1 MKICLDIRVRT
12 QGGTSTFIDN
22 YVRQFDTIEHDHE
35 IQFVFNES
43 ATLLNGAH
51 ARAAAVP
58 GNSRIREFY
67 WSQVGLRRILNRQ
80 GFDLYHS
87 LKHVGPLFCRARTIY
102 RVPAVGQFVGNYP
115 MQTLDHVYWKHV
127 AGRAYRNADLLIA
140 VSDYV
145 RNGLIAHLKIP
156 PDRVV
161 TINNGIDSRFRPL
174 RASQLHTNN
183 WTPYGIDRPYILCVG
198 NLVPVKNFATAI
210 KAYAILNIQ
219 DAHLPQLVL
228 AGGQRHPHY
237 RELLELVEQANL
249 SDNVKFVGYQSSDV
263 LVQLYNGAQM
273 LVHPSLHEGLSFTI
287 LEAMACGLP
296 IVAPVTTSIP
306 ETAGNAAL
314 YHDNPRDAEQL
325 ADCIQ
330 KILEDTDLASEL
342 SRQALLRAPEFTWQ
356 KCVSKTVAV
365 YDQFT

>member
-12 QGGTSTFIDN
+12 QGGTTTFIDN
-22 YVRQFDTIEHDHE
+22 FVRQLDTIEHDHE

-43 ATLLNGAH
+43 GTRLNGTH
-51 ARAAAVP
+51 TRAAAVP
-58 GNSRIREFY
+58 CHNRVMEFQ

-87 LKHVGPLFCRARTIY
+87 LKHVGPLFCRTRTIY
-102 RVPAVGQFVGNYP
+102 RVPAVGQFLGNYP
-115 MQTLDHVYWKHV
+115 MQALDHVYWKHV
-127 AGRAYRNADLLIA
+127 AGRAYKNADLLIA

-145 RNGLIAHLKIP
+145 RNGLIAHLKIA

-161 TINNGIDSRFRPL
+161 TIHNGIDPRFRPL
-174 RASQLHTNN
+174 EARQLHTEK
-183 WTPYGIDRPYILCVG
+183 WTTHGVGRPYVLCVG

-210 KAYAILNIQ
+210 RAYAILDNQ

-228 AGGQRHPHY
+228 AGGQKHPHY
-237 RELLELVEQANL
+237 RELLELVEQTKL
-249 SDNVKFVGYQSSDV
+249 SDIVKFVGYQSSDD

-273 LVHPSLHEGLSFTI
+273 LVHPSLHEGLSFTV

-296 IVAPVTTSIP
+296 IVASATTSIP
-306 ETAGNAAL
+306 ETAGDAAL

-325 ADCIQ
+325 ADCIR
-330 KILEDTDLASEL
+330 KILEDGDLASEL
-342 SRQALLRAPEFTWQ
+342 SRQALLRAPEFSWR
-356 KCVSKTVAV
+356 KCVSQTVAV